1 MKERWVEV
9 APNTDGKRE
18 KQFETWLW
26 GEAILVGIMGLC
38 EKQKDPRAGESVL
51 FRLPD
56 LEKGKK
62 SPSQGASEP
71 GSSFYIRPS
80 A

>member
-1 MKERWVEV
+1 MQERWVGV
-9 APNTDGKRE
+9 APDADEKQK

-26 GEAILVGIMGLC
+26 GEDIPVGMMGLC
-38 EKQKDPRAGESVL
+38 KKQKDSRAGESVL

-62 SPSQGASEP
+62 SLS
-71 GSSFYIRPS
+71 
-80 A
+80 